1 MKFSISIRTSY
12 VEFALL
18 LSAPSDLTLSLS
30 EIVQEQSEIVNVP
43 VILEKT
49 SSATAAE
56 DVVAAPAEVSASNP
70 SSESQDAAQAAS
82 DAGIKRT
89 ADSADDTPVTKAA
102 KSNE

>member
-1 MKFSISIRTSY
+1 MKFPISIRTSN

-18 LSAPSDLTLSLS
+18 VPAPSELTLSLS

-43 VILEKT
+43 VILEKP
-49 SSATAAE
+49 SPAAAAE
-56 DVVAAPAEVSASNP
+56 DVVPAPAEVSASQP

-89 ADSADDTPVTKAA
+89 ADSVDAIPVTKAA
-102 KSNE
+102 KSDE

>member
-1 MKFSISIRTSY
+1 MKFPISIRTSN

-18 LSAPSDLTLSLS
+18 VPAPSELTLSLS

-43 VILEKT
+43 VILEKP
-49 SSATAAE
+49 SSAAAE
-56 DVVAAPAEVSASNP
+56 DVVPAPAEVSASQP

-89 ADSADDTPVTKAA
+89 ADSVDATPVTKAA
-102 KSNE
+102 KSDE